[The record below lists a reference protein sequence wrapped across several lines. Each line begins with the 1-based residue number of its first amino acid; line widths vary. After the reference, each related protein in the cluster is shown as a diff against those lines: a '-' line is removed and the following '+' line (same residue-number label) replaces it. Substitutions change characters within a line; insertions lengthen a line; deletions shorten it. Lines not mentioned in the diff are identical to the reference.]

1 MSVTLEVSKPDKSK
15 LVRLVQWSNI
25 ERMSVTLEVS
35 KPDKSKLVRLVQSM
49 NIAHMSVTLEVSKQF
64 PNLIVFR
71 FTKS

>member
-1 MSVTLEVSKPDKSK
+1 
-15 LVRLVQWSNI
+15 
-25 ERMSVTLEVS
+25 MSVTLEVS